1 MTLHA
6 HERMKS
12 NDFMDL
18 DECYPMFERSESGS
32 AFGQDAKAEP
42 LSKAEGLA

>member
-1 MTLHA
+1 
-6 HERMKS
+6 MKCIH
-12 NDFMDL
+12 L
-18 DECYPMFERSESGS
+18 FERSESGS